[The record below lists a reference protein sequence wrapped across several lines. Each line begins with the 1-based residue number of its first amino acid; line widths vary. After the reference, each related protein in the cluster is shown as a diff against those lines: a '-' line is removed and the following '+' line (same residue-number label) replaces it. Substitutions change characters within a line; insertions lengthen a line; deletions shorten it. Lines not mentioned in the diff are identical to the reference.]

1 MTRKLGLV
9 ISLVAVMVAG
19 AVFTGVSLARP
30 AGTTTITAW
39 VRDYPLDQDSPYKS
53 AKAKF
58 EKLHPGVKIDLLG
71 FPGDVLHQ
79 KILLGK
85 AGGPKPDIMQTD
97 TIWLGEF
104 ADEGIATNLD
114 SYYATWKDKRDYS
127 PSFLR
132 SSRWKGHY
140 YGVWLNTDVRL
151 MMWNKDVFRKAG
163 LNPDRAP
170 KTWAQLVATAKQI
183 QSRVPDTAGVGINA
197 AASED
202 TADFWYPLLW
212 MAGGDILNKS
222 WTKATFNSPAGVRA
236 LQFYVDLV
244 NKYGVTPKEVITQE
258 SSDVEQA
265 LFSGS
270 YGIVLSQAG
279 GGFGNYQ
286 DVSTA
291 AAFEKKIGNALIPR
305 CPGCPPASGSGGWLL
320 TINSASEQ
328 KDLAWEY
335 ITMVTDGQNAL
346 PFDFAQSVIPVRL
359 SVIRKYKNGIR
370 NYPYSQVVARAYA
383 VTHFRPWVPQYPKF
397 VEQIYTAIEK
407 AVAGKATA
415 KEALDEAAGKVDD
428 ILSSG

>member
-1 MTRKLGLV
+1 MTKKLGLV
-9 ISLVAVMVAG
+9 LSLVAAVIAG

-30 AGTTTITAW
+30 AGTITITAW

-104 ADEGIATNLD
+104 ADEGIASNLD
-114 SYYATWKDKRDYS
+114 SYYANWKPKRDYS
-127 PSFLR
+127 PGFLR

-151 MMWNKDVFRKAG
+151 MLWNKDVFRKAG
-163 LNPDRAP
+163 LNPDRGP
-170 KTWAQLVATAKQI
+170 RTWSELVAMAKQI
-183 QSRVPDTAGVGINA
+183 QAKVPDTAGVGINA

-244 NKYGVTPKEVITQE
+244 DKYGVTPKDVITQE

-279 GGFGNYQ
+279 GGYGDYKG
-286 DVSTA
+286 VSTP

-305 CPGCPPASGSGGWLL
+305 CPGCRPASGSGGWLL

-328 KDLAWEY
+328 KDLAWQY
-335 ITMVTDGQNAL
+335 ITMVTDGENAL
-346 PFDFAQSVIPVRL
+346 PFDFAQSVIPVRV
-359 SVIRKYKNGIR
+359 SVIKKYRNGIR
-370 NYPYSQVVARAYA
+370 NYPYSQVVAQAYA

>member
-9 ISLVAVMVAG
+9 LTVVAAMVAG
-19 AVFTGVSLARP
+19 AVFTGGSLARS

-114 SYYATWKDKRDYS
+114 SYYANWKDKRDYS
-127 PSFLR
+127 PGFLD

-163 LNPDRAP
+163 LNPDQAP
-170 KTWAQLVATAKQI
+170 RTWAQLVAMAKQI

-244 NKYGVTPKEVITQE
+244 NKYGVTPNEVITQQ

-270 YGIVLSQAG
+270 YGIILSQAG
-279 GGFGNYQ
+279 GGFGNYKG
-286 DVSTA
+286 VSTP

-305 CPGCPPASGSGGWLL
+305 CPGCSPASGSGGWLL

-407 AVAGKATA
+407 AVAGDATP
-415 KEALDEAAGKVDD
+415 KEALDDAAAKVDET
-428 ILSSG
+428 LSSG

>member
-30 AGTTTITAW
+30 AGGITITAW

-114 SYYATWKDKRDYS
+114 SYYANWKDKRDYS
-127 PSFLR
+127 PSFLG

-163 LNPDRAP
+163 LNPDQAP

-244 NKYGVTPKEVITQE
+244 NKYGVTPKEVITQQ

-279 GGFGNYQ
+279 GGFGNYK
-286 DVSTA
+286 DVSTP

-415 KEALDEAAGKVDD
+415 KEALDDAAAKVDD
-428 ILSSG
+428 VLSSG